1 MSGAVAQYGRGM
13 MQAVAGAMM
22 TGFANC
28 LKGQIR

>member
-13 MQAVAGAMM
+13 MQDVAAAMM